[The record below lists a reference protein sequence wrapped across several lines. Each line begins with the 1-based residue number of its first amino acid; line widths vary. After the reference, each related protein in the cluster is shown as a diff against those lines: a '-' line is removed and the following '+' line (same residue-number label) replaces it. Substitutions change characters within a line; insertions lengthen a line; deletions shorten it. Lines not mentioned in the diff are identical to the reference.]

1 MSKIRN
7 DWENEYIWISVDET
21 TDKQNRYFVKI
32 IVGSLKVE
40 NESKRYLPSSSFVPR
55 ANAVSINQ
63 TLNRALNILRPNGIK
78 YHKVL
83 LLVTDR
89 ARYVIKAGKQLKAL
103 FPKMIHLT
111 RLVHALHNVLNS

>member
-21 TDKQNRYFVKI
+21 TDKQNRYFVNI

-40 NESKRYLPSSSFVPR
+40 NESKRYLLSSSFVSR

-63 TLNRALNILRPNGIK
+63 TLNTALNILWPNGIK

-89 ARYVIKAGKQLKAL
+89 ARYMIKAGKQLKAL

-111 RLVHALHNVLNS
+111 RLAHALHKVLNS